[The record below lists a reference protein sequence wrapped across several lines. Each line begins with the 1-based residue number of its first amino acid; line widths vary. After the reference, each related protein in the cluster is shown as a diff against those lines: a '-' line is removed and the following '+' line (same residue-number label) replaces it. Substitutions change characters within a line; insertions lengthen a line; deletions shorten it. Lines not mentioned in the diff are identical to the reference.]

1 MRRIK
6 RDDGV
11 KMKTEAVFGSIKR
24 GVSKKNMEATY
35 TTKITKI
42 VNGERRTVEDTL
54 VREIRLE
61 IVVNGERIG
70 GVMATP
76 VDQEPLAIGYLLS
89 EGILR
94 DVSDIDELHL
104 VEDGTRVE
112 LTARIDPDHLERL
125 DSEGVVTSGCG
136 RSRTANIDPETI
148 EAGIITSRYTLPASR
163 LLEEMKRFYTE
174 CPLYEETGCVH
185 TAKLYLNDGD
195 FFLAEDIAQ
204 HNTVDKA
211 VGKALLAG
219 KELSRSFL
227 MVSGRLS
234 SEMVAKAV
242 MHRIPILASRT
253 ASTCLGVRIAE
264 KFGLTLIGFVRG
276 SRMNIYRNERRIDV
290 S

>member
-1 MRRIK
+1 
-6 RDDGV
+6 
-11 KMKTEAVFGSIKR
+11 
-24 GVSKKNMEATY
+24 MEATY
-35 TTKITKI
+35 TTRITKI
-42 VNGERRTVEDTL
+42 VDGERRIVEDTL

-61 IVVNGERIG
+61 IFVNGERIG

-94 DVSDIDELHL
+94 SIDDIHELRLTEEGSRVEVVADIDPRH
-104 VEDGTRVE
+104 R
-112 LTARIDPDHLERL
+112 ERL

-136 RSRTANIDPETI
+136 RSLTANIDPETI
-148 EAGIITSRYTLPASR
+148 EAGVITSQFTLPASR
-163 LLEEMKRFYTE
+163 LLAEMKRFYTE

-185 TAKLYLNDGD
+185 TAKLHLDGGE

-227 MVSGRLS
+227 MVSGRLY

-253 ASTCLGVRIAE
+253 ASTCLGVQIAE

-276 SRMNIYRNERRIDV
+276 ERMNIYRNEGRINV
-290 S
+290 E